1 MTQDTILR
9 ETLTKHMPRRR
20 WIPIADIYTLVE
32 HRMLLDAEDRTA
44 SGNHRLDP
52 RWHTNVRR
60 VLHRM
65 HREGRLLSRAS
76 S

>member
-9 ETLTKHMPRRR
+9 ETITRHLPRRK
-20 WIPIADIYTLVE
+20 WIPIKEIYTLVE
-32 HRMLLDAEDRTA
+32 RQMSLDAEDRA
-44 SGNHRLDP
+44 CCSNRVSLP
-52 RWHTNVRR
+52 RWQRNVRR

-76 S
+76 M